1 MPKAEAEASRSPEDR
16 VTGDSVLTAKVPASS
31 PPRHPITEL
40 GRHFRLEGK
49 GNAGRKKHP
58 AGPEGAGPAGGAVC
72 WNLVEAEVS
81 VYDCL
86 GIVRR
91 DSPHCGVHGADAA
104 EDSALRAPGRS
115 GEVPLLEPSAPQ
127 IPEAARCSRA
137 RECKAAGI
145 A

>member
-1 MPKAEAEASRSPEDR
+1 M
-16 VTGDSVLTAKVPASS
+16 TGDSVLTAKVPASS

-40 GRHFRLEGK
+40 RRHFRLEGK

-58 AGPEGAGPAGGAVC
+58 AGPEGAGLAGGSVC

-91 DSPHCGVHGADAA
+91 CSPHCGVHGADAA
-104 EDSALRAPGRS
+104 EDSALRAPGGV
-115 GEVPLLEPSAPQ
+115 GESPFAGAACTADPRGRALLP
-127 IPEAARCSRA
+127 
-137 RECKAAGI
+137 G
-145 A
+145 